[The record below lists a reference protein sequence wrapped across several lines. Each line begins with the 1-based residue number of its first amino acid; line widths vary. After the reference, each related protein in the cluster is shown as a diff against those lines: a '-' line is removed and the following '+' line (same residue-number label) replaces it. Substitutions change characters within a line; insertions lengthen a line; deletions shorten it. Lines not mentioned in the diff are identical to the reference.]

1 MTELNFKDIN
11 SLESKRTI
19 WHRLV
24 GFIGIILIL
33 ILILW
38 SVYWLLVYQTVS
50 RSIDEWMV
58 ENNQR
63 GVSVKFTSLDIS
75 GYPLWF
81 DVKIKK
87 PVVRLK
93 KSRVWVWRLPLV
105 KAKFRPWNLSN
116 IFVDLDGLHHFE
128 GAKSVVLQA
137 RKLKTTIDLSS
148 SRGWRA
154 RFAGEDLN
162 AEVKTFGKVAAKNI
176 VVETD
181 WPGQIITVDT
191 LAPRIDVIVNS
202 LRVPIDWALP
212 LGNQVATFRLEA
224 HLKEEPGPF
233 RDFNGLIQWRDKGGT
248 VEVTRLNLDH
258 GPIRLNGEGTF
269 ALDRDLQ
276 PVGALTVRVEGLTKI
291 VDVLLRKNI
300 IGVGQATAV
309 TLLLA
314 ALTERPVGQV
324 PHIKAP
330 LTLQDREL
338 SFQSFSFMKIPKI
351 NWPNF
356 FTRVQK

>member
-11 SLESKRTI
+11 PLGSKWTI

-24 GFIGIILIL
+24 AFIGILLIL

-38 SVYWLLVYQTVS
+38 SVYWLLIYQTVS

-58 ENNQR
+58 ENKQR
-63 GVSVKFTSLDIS
+63 GVAVKFTSLDIS

-81 DVKIKK
+81 NVKIKK

-93 KSRVWVWRLPLV
+93 KPRVWVWRLPLV

-116 IFVDLDGLHHFE
+116 IFIDLDGLHHFE
-128 GAKSVVLQA
+128 GAKRVALQA
-137 RKLKTTIDLSS
+137 RKLKTTIDIGS

-162 AEVKTFGKVAAKNI
+162 AEVKTFGKVALKNI

-181 WPGQIITVDT
+181 WPGQNITVDT

-202 LRVPIDWALP
+202 FRVPIDWALP
-212 LGNQVATFRLEA
+212 LGNQVATFRLEV

-258 GPIRLNGEGTF
+258 GSLRLNGEGTF

-276 PVGALTVRVEGLTKI
+276 PVGTLTVRVEGLSKI
-291 VDVLLRKNI
+291 VDVLLMKNI
-300 IGVGQATAV
+300 IGVGQATAA

-330 LTLQDREL
+330 LTLQDQQL
-338 SFQSFSFMKIPKI
+338 SFQSFSFMKIPKFT
-351 NWPNF
+351 WPSF
-356 FTRVQK
+356 FTRAPE